1 MRFRWQQANW
11 RWAWSA
17 ALEQRLDQEPGW
29 EFWHLASCSVR
40 RDFPEFAPAELFQAS
55 ESFQVFGSLYPV
67 LLSGSEDLSRFGRSA
82 LSDQGSNW
90 RVVCCSALCSGPQP
104 SLPKAAE

>member
-40 RDFPEFAPAELFQAS
+40 RDFPEFAPAELFQAP
-55 ESFQVFGSLYPV
+55 GSLYPV
-67 LLSGSEDLSRFGRSA
+67 LLSESEGLLRFARSA
-82 LSDQGSNW
+82 SSDQASNR